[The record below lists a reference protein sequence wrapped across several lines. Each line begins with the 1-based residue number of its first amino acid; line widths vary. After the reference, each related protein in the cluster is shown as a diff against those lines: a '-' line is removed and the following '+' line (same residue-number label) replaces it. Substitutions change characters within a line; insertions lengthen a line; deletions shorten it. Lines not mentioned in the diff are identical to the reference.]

1 MSGMTSAIKS
11 LPNQTCKSS
20 GMRFPYQTGHGL
32 VANKVPLETLLLL
45 AEANMT
51 DERGQ
56 GDFVV
61 QSLRKVDVS
70 T

>member
-1 MSGMTSAIKS
+1 MAWDNDSG
-11 LPNQTCKSS
+11 P
-20 GMRFPYQTGHGL
+20 

-51 DERGQ
+51 EERGQ

-61 QSLRKVDVS
+61 QSSRKDVG
-70 T
+70 TEKVG